1 MPCQSFQRGFGRQVI
16 NAGEHNASIRQHA
29 FERQGAFAA
38 AYFFRRTARILAV
51 QHGLPIRESVI
62 RFDRHGIQQRFS
74 ALPAEA
80 LHSSGVRQTGIF
92 AAFRIDAVEVGVV
105 AILCEIRRRRDIGDL
120 LPVGAD
126 LHLREEIIHKKIIKL
141 KLFHAISCLSGRGD
155 RRCVRNKMG
164 NWCAFFGDGEN
175 AKNARGCF
183 GTLWLFF
190 VAGIS
195 PLRRQQGGQ
204 IDKVCD
210 YPLCAKSTLEAR

>member
-1 MPCQSFQRGFGRQVI
+1 MPCQPFQRGFGRQVI
-16 NAGEHNASIRQHA
+16 NAGEHNASIRQYA

-62 RFDRHGIQQRFS
+62 RFDRHGIQQRFR

-92 AAFRIDAVEVGVV
+92 AAFRVDAVEVGVV

-141 KLFHAISCLSGRGD
+141 KLFHAISCLSGHSGRC
-155 RRCVRNKMG
+155 CVRNKMG
-164 NWCAFFGDGEN
+164 NWVLVVGKFLA
-175 AKNARGCF
+175 
-183 GTLWLFF
+183 LF
-190 VAGIS
+190 
-195 PLRRQQGGQ
+195 
-204 IDKVCD
+204 
-210 YPLCAKSTLEAR
+210 

>member
-1 MPCQSFQRGFGRQVI
+1 MPCQPFQRGFGRQVI

-29 FERQGAFAA
+29 FERQGTFAA

-62 RFDRHGIQQRFS
+62 RFDRHGVQQRFR

-80 LHSSGVRQTGIF
+80 LHAPGVRQTGIF
-92 AAFRIDAVEVGVV
+92 AAFRVDAVEVGVV

-141 KLFHAISCLSGRGD
+141 KLSHAISCLSGHSGRC
-155 RRCVRNKMG
+155 CVRNKMG
-164 NWCAFFGDGEN
+164 NWVLVVGKFLALFWGWGMQRMPEGVFEPS
-175 AKNARGCF
+175 GCS
-183 GTLWLFF
+183 LL
-190 VAGIS
+190 
-195 PLRRQQGGQ
+195 QGFCLCGGNKGQ
-204 IDKVCD
+204 
-210 YPLCAKSTLEAR
+210 